1 MLKLL
6 YLQRRLSGLTR
17 AEFQEHWLDVHAR
30 FARELPAL
38 LRYVQYATLD
48 DDPIQQALAQA
59 ADGREPYDGLTAAWF
74 ADAES
79 FRAGMEHPVVQQAL
93 ADERHFVDPSRSV
106 ALLVEERVQ
115 VEPTGHCPIVLVE
128 CLQRPAGIDRAS
140 FSERWHHHAAIGRKA
155 AASGLLA
162 GYIQNHALP
171 EGEDGVQALDDQG
184 SSGERWDGVVTAY
197 FRSLAIAKE
206 LFASPLA
213 SEEAF
218 EDERSFI
225 DHDKGVYMLARR
237 HVVKDL
243 VR

>member
-6 YLQRRLSGLTR
+6 YLQRRLPGLTR
-17 AEFQEHWLDVHAR
+17 AEFHEHWLDVHAR
-30 FARELPAL
+30 FARELPSV
-38 LRYVQYATLD
+38 LRYVQYATLE
-48 DDPIQQALAQA
+48 DDPVQQALAQA

-74 ADAES
+74 ADEDA
-79 FRAGMEHPVVQQAL
+79 FRAGMEHPLVEQAL
-93 ADERHFVDPSRSV
+93 ADERHFVDASRSV

-115 VEPTGHCPIVLVE
+115 VQPTGPCPIVLVE
-128 CLQRPAGIDRAS
+128 CLRRPPEIDRAT

-155 AASGLLA
+155 AAAGLLA
-162 GYIQNHALP
+162 GYIQNVALP
-171 EGEDGVQALDDQG
+171 EGEEAVDVLDDQG
-184 SSGERWDGVVTAY
+184 TSGERWDGVVTAY
-197 FRSLAIAKE
+197 FQSLAIAKA

-213 SEEAF
+213 AEEAF

-237 HVVKDL
+237 HVAKDI